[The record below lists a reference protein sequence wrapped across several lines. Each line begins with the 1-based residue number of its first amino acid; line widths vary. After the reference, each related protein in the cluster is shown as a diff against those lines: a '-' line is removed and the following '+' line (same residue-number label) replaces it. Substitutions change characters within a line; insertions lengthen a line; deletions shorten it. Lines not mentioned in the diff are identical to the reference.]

1 VGFNPYARI
10 RRARMTRRGDVLF
23 LAFFGL
29 LVTAAFVWAML

>member
-29 LVTAAFVWAML
+29 LVAAAFVWAVL

>member
-23 LAFFGL
+23 LAVFGV
-29 LVTAAFVWAML
+29 LVAAMFVWAML